1 MTRASS
7 WGKRDGQD
15 IVHARLEDG
24 QLGLQIAST
33 RQTDNGQAHA
43 AHGFGSQQRHNLRT
57 VEIHVEDR
65 EMWLP
70 LA

>member
-1 MTRASS
+1 MSSTPASKAAS
-7 WGKRDGQD
+7 LVFR
-15 IVHARLEDG
+15 
-24 QLGLQIAST
+24 IAST

-43 AHGFGSQQRHNLRT
+43 AHGFVSQQRHDLRT